1 MSVSADYNRINNW
14 GKEEGGKGGRIG
26 YRYYNRRAKSKRQQE
41 AEEEKR
47 NFAQANA
54 ALTAIAAAAAAA
66 QNVSVTN
73 VFNGCN
79 NGFVNNRE
87 EEKVGNDSNIMRTT
101 NTGW

>member
-26 YRYYNRRAKSKRQQE
+26 YRRAKSKRQQE

-66 QNVSVTN
+66 QNVSVSN

-87 EEKVGNDSNIMRTT
+87 EEKEGNDSNMRTT